1 MLRINMK
8 NLENK
13 KTSMSETDNNRQL
26 WLEKGYEHFAL
37 YGPEN
42 LSINKLSKNIGLSR
56 ASFYHH
62 FGDLDCFI
70 EELLGEH
77 YEIIETFN
85 SAGKN
90 NCNNLFPDL
99 YVLIAHYPIPLKF
112 CLQLFRNRSNP
123 RFNLV
128 LIKSYESTANS
139 FALKL
144 FAKHLDLTQSDQE
157 IYHLW
162 LTLGEAWYSRIS
174 PEDLST
180 KTLQKHAE
188 EILKTLSVLIDS
200 PFYTKLHKS
209 V

>member
-1 MLRINMK
+1 MK

-42 LSINKLSKNIGLSR
+42 LSINKLSKIIGLSR

-62 FGDLDCFI
+62 FGDLDYFI
-70 EELLGEH
+70 EELLVKH

-90 NCNNLFPDL
+90 NCNKLFPDL
-99 YVLIAHYPIPLKF
+99 YDLLGHYPKPLKF
-112 CLQLFRNRSNP
+112 CLQLFRNRNNP
-123 RFNLV
+123 YFNLI
-128 LIKSYESTANS
+128 LIKSYEATANS
-139 FALKL
+139 FALNL
-144 FAKHLDLTQSDQE
+144 FSKHLGLSKPNTE

-162 LTLGEAWYSRIS
+162 LTLGEAWYSRLN
-174 PEDLST
+174 PEDLSP

-188 EILKTLSVLIDS
+188 EILETLSVLIDS
-200 PFYTKLHKS
+200 PLYAKLQKP
-209 V
+209 VI

>member
-1 MLRINMK
+1 MK

-26 WLEKGYEHFAL
+26 WIEKGYEHFAL

-42 LSINKLSKNIGLSR
+42 LSIKKLSKSVGLSR

-77 YEIIETFN
+77 YGIIETFN
-85 SAGKN
+85 CAGKN
-90 NCNNLFPDL
+90 KCNNLFPDL
-99 YVLIAHYPIPLKF
+99 YDLIAQYPLPLKF
-112 CLQLFRNRSNP
+112 ILQLFRNRSKP
-123 RFNLV
+123 HFNLV

-144 FAKHLDLTQSDQE
+144 FSKHLELTQPHQE

-174 PEDLST
+174 PEDLSAQ
-180 KTLQKHAE
+180 TLQEHSK
-188 EILKTLSVLIDS
+188 EILKTLSVLIGS
-200 PFYTKLHKS
+200 PLYTELHKP

>member
-1 MLRINMK
+1 MSVA
-8 NLENK
+8 EN
-13 KTSMSETDNNRQL
+13 TRQL
-26 WLEKGYEHFAL
+26 WIEKGYDHFAS

-42 LSINKLSKNIGLSR
+42 LSINKLSKTMGLSR

-62 FGDLDCFI
+62 FGVLECFI
-70 EELLGEH
+70 EELLVKH

-90 NCNNLFPDL
+90 KCNKLFPDL
-99 YVLIAHYPIPLKF
+99 YDLLGHYPIPLKF

-123 RFNLV
+123 YFNLL
-128 LIKSYESTANS
+128 LIRSYEATANS
-139 FALKL
+139 FALNL
-144 FAKHLDLTQSDQE
+144 FAKHLGLTKPDTE

-162 LTLGEAWYSRIS
+162 LTLGEAWYSRLS
-174 PEDLST
+174 PEDLSP

-200 PFYTKLHKS
+200 PLYTKLHKS